1 MDRLI
6 SLIEKKNNPS
16 VIGLDPVVDYIPAFL
31 KEKHES
37 VTEAILEFNLNLIDS
52 FSDVVAAI
60 KPQLAYYE
68 IFGSKGIEV
77 YEKTAAYAKEK
88 GLYIIA
94 DGKRNDIGSTA
105 GAYAEAYLG
114 EKGSA
119 DALTVNGYLG
129 IDGVKPFL
137 DKAVAFDKDIFV
149 LAKTSNPSSGEL
161 QDLKLESGEMICE
174 KMMELL
180 TKWGSETVGKYGY
193 SRIGAVVG
201 ATYPE
206 QLSSFR
212 EKFNEIFFLVP
223 GYGFQGGGAEGV
235 RGGFDKKGFGSVVN
249 SSRAVMLA
257 YKKEGDET
265 KYAEA
270 ARKEVLRMR
279 DELNSVR

>member
-31 KEKHES
+31 KEKHGL
-37 VTEAILEFNLNLIDS
+37 VTDAILEFNLNLIDS
-52 FSDVVAAI
+52 FADVVAAI

-137 DKAVAFDKDIFV
+137 DKAVAYDKDIFV

-180 TKWGSETVGKYGY
+180 TKWGSDTVGKYGY

-206 QLSSFR
+206 QLASMR
-212 EKFNEIFFLVP
+212 KNYGEIFFLVP

-235 RGGFDKKGFGSVVN
+235 RGGFDKNGFGSVVN

-257 YKKEGDET
+257 YKKEGDEK

-270 ARKEVLRMR
+270 ARKEVIRMR
-279 DELNSVR
+279 DELNTVR

>member
-31 KEKHES
+31 KEKHEF
-37 VTEAILEFNLNLIDS
+37 VTDAILEFNLNLIDS
-52 FSDVVAAI
+52 FADVVAAI

-137 DKAVAFDKDIFV
+137 DKAVAYDKDIFV

-161 QDLKLESGEMICE
+161 QDLKLDSGEMICE

-206 QLSSFR
+206 QLASMR
-212 EKFNEIFFLVP
+212 KNYGEIFFLVP

-235 RGGFDKKGFGSVVN
+235 RGGFDKNGFGSVVN

-257 YKKEGDET
+257 YKKEGDEK

-270 ARKEVLRMR
+270 ARKEVIRMR
-279 DELNSVR
+279 DELNTVR

>member
-31 KEKHES
+31 KEKHEL
-37 VTEAILEFNLNLIDS
+37 VTDAILEFNLNLIDS
-52 FSDVVAAI
+52 FADVVAAI

-137 DKAVAFDKDIFV
+137 DKAVAYDKDIFV

-161 QDLKLESGEMICE
+161 QDLKLDSGEMICE

-206 QLSSFR
+206 QLASMR
-212 EKFNEIFFLVP
+212 KNYGEIFFLVP

-235 RGGFDKKGFGSVVN
+235 KGGFDKNGFGSVVN

-257 YKKEGDET
+257 YKKEGDEK

-270 ARKEVLRMR
+270 ARKEVIRMR
-279 DELNSVR
+279 DELNTVR

>member
-37 VTEAILEFNLNLIDS
+37 VTDAILEFNLNLIDS

-114 EKGSA
+114 ANGSA

-180 TKWGSETVGKYGY
+180 TKWGSETVGRYGY

-257 YKKEGDET
+257 YKKEGAET

>member
-31 KEKHES
+31 KEKHEL
-37 VTEAILEFNLNLIDS
+37 VTDAILEFNLNLIDS
-52 FSDVVAAI
+52 FADVVAAI

-137 DKAVAFDKDIFV
+137 DKAVAYDKDIFV

-206 QLSSFR
+206 QLASMR
-212 EKFNEIFFLVP
+212 KNYGEIFFLVP

-235 RGGFDKKGFGSVVN
+235 RGGFDKNGFGSVVN

-257 YKKEGDET
+257 YKKEGDEK

-270 ARKEVLRMR
+270 ARKEVVRMR
-279 DELNSVR
+279 DELNTVR

>member
-37 VTEAILEFNLNLIDS
+37 VTDAILEFNLNLIDS

>member
-31 KEKHES
+31 KEKHEL
-37 VTEAILEFNLNLIDS
+37 VTDAILEFNLNLIDS
-52 FSDVVAAI
+52 FADVVAAI

-137 DKAVAFDKDIFV
+137 DKAVAYDKDIFV

-206 QLSSFR
+206 QLASMR
-212 EKFNEIFFLVP
+212 KNYGEIFFLVP

-235 RGGFDKKGFGSVVN
+235 RGGFDKNGFGSVVN

-257 YKKEGDET
+257 YKKEGDEK

-270 ARKEVLRMR
+270 ARKEVIRMR
-279 DELNSVR
+279 DELNTVR

>member
-52 FSDVVAAI
+52 FADVVPAI

-88 GLYIIA
+88 GIYVIA

-114 EKGSA
+114 KNGSA

-137 DKAVAFDKDIFV
+137 DKAAEFDKDIFV

-180 TKWGSETVGKYGY
+180 TKWGKETVGSYGY

-206 QLSSFR
+206 QLASMRKS
-212 EKFNEIFFLVP
+212 FNEIFFLVP

-235 RGGFDKKGFGSVVN
+235 RGGFDSKGFGSVVN

>member
-31 KEKHES
+31 KEKHEL
-37 VTEAILEFNLNLIDS
+37 VTDAILEFNLNLIDS
-52 FSDVVAAI
+52 FADVVAAI

-137 DKAVAFDKDIFV
+137 DKAVAYDKDIFV

-161 QDLKLESGEMICE
+161 QDLKLNSGEMICE

-206 QLSSFR
+206 QLASMR
-212 EKFNEIFFLVP
+212 KNYGEIFFLVP

-257 YKKEGDET
+257 YKKEGDEK

-270 ARKEVLRMR
+270 ARKEVIRMR
-279 DELNSVR
+279 DELNTVR

>member
-16 VIGLDPVVDYIPAFL
+16 VIGLDPVVDYIPSFL
-31 KEKHES
+31 KEKHEL
-37 VTEAILEFNLNLIDS
+37 VTDAILEFNLNLIDS
-52 FSDVVAAI
+52 FADVVAAI

-137 DKAVAFDKDIFV
+137 DKAVAYDKDIFV

-161 QDLKLESGEMICE
+161 QDLKLDSGEMICE

-206 QLSSFR
+206 QLASMR
-212 EKFNEIFFLVP
+212 KNYGEIFFLVP

-235 RGGFDKKGFGSVVN
+235 KGGFDKNGFGSVVN

-257 YKKEGDET
+257 YKKEGDEK

-270 ARKEVLRMR
+270 ARKEVIRMR
-279 DELNSVR
+279 DELNTVR